1 MDTNPV
7 VMSEIPSAKQA
18 VIAPLVTCPGSPF
31 SLRAGVLAFPLTSA
45 FQAIIALGHQQS
57 VSGWET

>member
-1 MDTNPV
+1 MDTNLV
-7 VMSEIPSAKQA
+7 VRSQIPSAKQA
-18 VIAPLVTCPGSPF
+18 VIASLVTRPGSPF

-45 FQAIIALGHQQS
+45 FQAIIALGHLQS